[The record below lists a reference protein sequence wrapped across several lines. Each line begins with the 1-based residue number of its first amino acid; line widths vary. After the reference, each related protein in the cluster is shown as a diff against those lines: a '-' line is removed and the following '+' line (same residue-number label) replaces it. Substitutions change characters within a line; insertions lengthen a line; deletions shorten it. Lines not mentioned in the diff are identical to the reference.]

1 MNAQKA
7 PLLAMAL
14 NRAWANAT
22 HYKSVHDGPDID
34 DPFMLGQKQ
43 YEADLRFTTLCGKI
57 TDNIVA

>member
-22 HYKSVHDGPDID
+22 HYKSVQTLPPDT
-34 DPFMLGQKQ
+34 
-43 YEADLRFTTLCGKI
+43 FTAARPGSFSWLS
-57 TDNIVA
+57 